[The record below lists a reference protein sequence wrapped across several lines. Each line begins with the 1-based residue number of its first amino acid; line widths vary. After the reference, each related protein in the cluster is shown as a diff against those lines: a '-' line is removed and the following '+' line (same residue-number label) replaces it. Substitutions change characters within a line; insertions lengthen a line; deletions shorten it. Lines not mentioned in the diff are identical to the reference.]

1 MKKVIGTCLL
11 ASTFFLACQTTQ
23 PENMDLNSDESL
35 KELVTYTYPYVAGY
49 NAISNLTRVPVS
61 GYEPTAGWNKLD
73 KKTEIAD
80 HRMTAVPRPNNDT
93 LYLIATLDVR
103 EEPVIIT
110 YPKFDSNFIALEV
123 SSFDHSIS
131 VPLATKNGDFKNET
145 SVLFYSDL
153 TKNYADFDEENYD
166 AVVKL
171 SGSLGTSFVRA
182 MPHQV
187 EPIRLEQNLSAIK
200 NTTIETYSEYHN
212 VETPKTTAVELPAFG
227 TDAIVYGGDLLG
239 TMQFIVDHLSFK
251 DKNHID
257 KEMLSIVKKYGVEPN
272 KQNTY
277 ATLDTEKVLK
287 IMQELKRD
295 IAIGYGKLSVEETL
309 NMFKPNA
316 ESSIEELLTA
326 TVLGPLGLPAEYAV
340 YPKITTADGQ
350 NMNAMYDY
358 KISMSK
364 DELPPADAFWSFT
377 VYDTE
382 KFLFIPNEHYKYSV
396 GANAG
401 MKLDES
407 GGIDIYISAEQ
418 PDGVPQENW
427 IPINRLDQDLGV
439 TLRMYEANI
448 EKYKTYQLPIIEKIS
463 G

>member
-23 PENMDLNSDESL
+23 PETMDLNSDESL
-35 KELVTYTYPYVAGY
+35 KELVTYTYPYVAGF
-49 NAISNLTRVPVS
+49 NAISNLTKVPAS
-61 GYEPTAGWNKLD
+61 AYEGVAGWNKLD
-73 KKTEIAD
+73 KKIEIAD

-93 LYLIATLDVR
+93 LYLISTLDVR

-123 SSFDHSIS
+123 SSFDHSIN
-131 VPLATKNGDFKNET
+131 VPLATKNGDFQRET
-145 SVLFYSDL
+145 TVLFYSDL
-153 TKNYADFDEENYD
+153 TKNYTDFDEDNYD

-200 NTTIETYSEYHN
+200 NTTIQTYSEYHN
-212 VETPKTTAVELPAFG
+212 VEAPKVASIKLPAFG

-239 TMQFIVDHLSFK
+239 TMQFIVDHLSFEN
-251 DKNHID
+251 KNDID
-257 KEMLSIVKKYGVEPN
+257 KKMLSIVKRYGVEPN
-272 KQNTY
+272 KQNEY
-277 ATLDTEKVLK
+277 AELNTEKVLI

-309 NMFKPNA
+309 NLFKPNA
-316 ESSIEELLTA
+316 ESTIEELLTA
-326 TVLGPLGLPAEYAV
+326 TVLGPLGLPAEFAV
-340 YPKITTADGQ
+340 YPKITTEDGQ

-358 KISMSK
+358 KISMTI

-382 KFLFIPNEHYKYSV
+382 NFLFIPNEQYKYSV

-401 MKLDES
+401 MKLDEN
-407 GGIDIYISAEQ
+407 GGIAIYISAEK
-418 PDGVPQENW
+418 PEGVPAENW
-427 IPINRLDQDLGV
+427 IPINRKEELLGV
-439 TLRMYEANI
+439 TLRMYEPNI
-448 EKYKTYQLPIIEKIS
+448 EEYIHYTLPIIEKID
-463 G
+463 